1 MKPKRKRQQGE
12 VNSSSMADI
21 AFLLLIFFLVT
32 TTIVNEKGVPFV
44 LPPKKDDVKQE
55 MELHDRNVF
64 KVVLNSQDKLL
75 VEDDR
80 MELSNLKNEAKLFLD
95 NFGKDPKYSDNPN
108 EAVVSF
114 KADRGTS
121 YEMFIKVLNELKA
134 SYHELRADELGISKE
149 DYLTLKHS
157 DNKEYV
163 KMYNKAAEL
172 YPMQLSIAEPTD
184 YGKYGK

>member
-55 MELHDRNVF
+55 VELHDRNVF
-64 KVVLNSQDKLL
+64 KVVVNSQDKLL

-80 MELSNLKNEAKLFLD
+80 MELSTLKDEAKRFLS
-95 NFGKDPKYSDNPN
+95 NNGQDPEYSDNPE

-134 SYHELRADELGISKE
+134 SYHELRANELGITKE
-149 DYLTLKHS
+149 EYLSLKNS
-157 DNKEYV
+157 ENQENL

-184 YGKYGK
+184 YGN